1 MARISGKSTDIY
13 IDHFQY
19 DTYANSFTFTIS
31 PSLPEVTAF
40 ADEGATFV
48 EGKPNFTLDLN
59 AFFDGADNQSDEIT
73 SGIESGSSQVLVVPS
88 GLTTGNIG
96 YDMTTQLSSRGID
109 NPVDGATALN
119 VSSQGT
125 SSSARSMVLYTPSQ
139 TPFDGTGAVAASR
152 VDTGSTSPLG
162 SRAAGTI
169 KTATLRITAVSG
181 SGTATVKIQDSSNAG
196 WADGTG
202 FSDFLAFAQISAV
215 GTQTVNTTDAMDRY
229 LQINVTQYAGFT
241 NVTCLVTLGIE
252 VG

>member
-73 SGIESGSSQVLVVPS
+73 SGIESGSSEVLVVPS
-88 GLTTGNIG
+88 GLTVGNIG

-125 SSSARSMVLYTPSQ
+125 DSAARSLVLYTPSS
-139 TPFDGTGAVAASR
+139 TALTGTGAVTASR
-152 VDTGSTSPLG
+152 VDTGSTSAVGTL
-162 SRAAGTI
+162 SAGTI
-169 KTATLRITAVSG
+169 KRATLRVTAVSG
-181 SGTATVKIQDSSNAG
+181 SGTATIKIQDSASSG
-196 WADGTG
+196 SGHADFVA
-202 FSDFLAFAQISAV
+202 FSQFSGV
-215 GTQTVNTTDAMDRY
+215 GTETVTTTDACNRY
-229 LQINVTQYAGFT
+229 LQINVTQYSGLT
-241 NVTCLVTLGIE
+241 NFTCLVTFGVA
-252 VG
+252 VGS